1 MRIIFILIISFF
13 LIHSCQKESDEN
25 KKDLLLNINHIN
37 RLELKTIDDRCGEWG
52 GDEIQL
58 IVYRD
63 DLKGSLLADYFEKTA
78 CYDGSKSKII
88 KSIKRIKITNEEQK
102 LIIGSITEL
111 CEKKLNRQDIPS
123 HSGRLNQ
130 IMLSDSSMIISD
142 FPSIELK
149 NFKELSQ
156 KIKQK

>member
-1 MRIIFILIISFF
+1 MRIIFKLIVSFVLIISCKKD
-13 LIHSCQKESDEN
+13 INED
-25 KKDLLLNINHIN
+25 KKDLLQHINHIN

-88 KSIKRIKITNEEQK
+88 KSIKRIKISNDEQK
-102 LIIGSITEL
+102 LIIETIKEL
-111 CEKKLNRQDIPS
+111 SEIKLNRPDIPS
-123 HSGRLNQ
+123 HSGRFNR
-130 IMLSDSSMIISD
+130 IMLSDSSIIVSD
-142 FPSIELK
+142 FPSMELQGGSVS
-149 NFKELSQ
+149 LTV
-156 KIKQK
+156 